1 MENVQLAF
9 IFALVTAV
17 FTASFQ
23 VLVRKG
29 REYGNALTG
38 ALIGIFV
45 GLTGIAKPEGNLDL
59 AGRIFGIGT
68 YALPPFWV
76 AMCVQLV
83 FAVLLGW
90 LPVGG
95 RFPPS
100 LLPPSGSGFLL
111 LDSIISKDWL
121 SLNGAIRHLIL
132 PASTLGILL
141 SGIFSRALRINLNRT
156 LQADHIEA
164 ARSRG

>member
-45 GLTGIAKPEGNLDL
+45 NFPI
-59 AGRIFGIGT
+59 
-68 YALPPFWV
+68 
-76 AMCVQLV
+76 
-83 FAVLLGW
+83 
-90 LPVGG
+90 PV
-95 RFPPS
+95 
-100 LLPPSGSGFLL
+100 
-111 LDSIISKDWL
+111 
-121 SLNGAIRHLIL
+121 
-132 PASTLGILL
+132 
-141 SGIFSRALRINLNRT
+141 
-156 LQADHIEA
+156 
-164 ARSRG
+164 

>member
-45 GLTGIAKPEGNLDL
+45 NFPTKFVIVNIIL
-59 AGRIFGIGT
+59 A
-68 YALPPFWV
+68 
-76 AMCVQLV
+76 
-83 FAVLLGW
+83 
-90 LPVGG
+90 
-95 RFPPS
+95 
-100 LLPPSGSGFLL
+100 
-111 LDSIISKDWL
+111 
-121 SLNGAIRHLIL
+121 
-132 PASTLGILL
+132 
-141 SGIFSRALRINLNRT
+141 
-156 LQADHIEA
+156 
-164 ARSRG
+164 